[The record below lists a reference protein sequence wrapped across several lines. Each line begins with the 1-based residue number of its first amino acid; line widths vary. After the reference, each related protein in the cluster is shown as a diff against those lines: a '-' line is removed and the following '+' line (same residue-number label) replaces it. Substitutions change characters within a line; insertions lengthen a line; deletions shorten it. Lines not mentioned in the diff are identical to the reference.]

1 MKFGLSDKQINE
13 IVNVLASYNE
23 IEEALLFGSRA
34 MDTYKE
40 ASDIDIA
47 LKGKKADRDLALRV
61 KEQLDEETSLPFFF
75 DVVAYSAIDSEDLKE
90 QIKRWGKV
98 LYRKGWRW
106 VKLRDVAIFNPLENI
121 PKGETRKKVLMD
133 DLSSFQRKIS
143 NYTKGFYKGGSKFRN
158 GDTLLARITP
168 CLENGKTA
176 FVDILEKDEIGFGS
190 TEFIVIRNKKNVT
203 DKPFLFYLAT
213 SSYFRNF
220 AIKSMTGSSGRQRVQ
235 TDEIINLEVF
245 LPSIEE
251 QKGIAEV
258 LSSLDD
264 KIELLHCQ
272 NRTLEDM
279 AQCLFR
285 KWFIEDADPTW
296 PIGKL
301 TSEFEFTMGTS
312 PPGHSYNEKR
322 EGIPMFQGNADF
334 GFRFPMNRIYTRMP
348 KRFAKKFDTLIS
360 VRAPVGEQN
369 MAKEKCCIGRG
380 LAAFRYK
387 HNNAYY
393 TYTYFKIKSIIDKI
407 KAFQNTGTVF
417 GAINKK
423 DFEDIEITI
432 PPKRLIL
439 DFQNKVKPIDD
450 KVILNEFNISNLEN
464 LRDMLLPKL
473 INGAIRV
480 QRNV

>member
-1 MKFGLSDKQINE
+1 MKWGLSDQQIDE
-13 IVNVLASYNE
+13 IIGVLASYDQVD
-23 IEEALLFGSRA
+23 EAILFGSRA

-47 LKGKKADRDLALRV
+47 LKGQGVDERLASKV
-61 KEQLDEETSLPFFF
+61 KFSLEEDTRLPFFF
-75 DVVAYSAIDSEDLKE
+75 DVVAYSAVTSKHLGE
-90 QIKRWGKV
+90 QIKRFGKV

-106 VKLRDVAIFNPLENI
+106 VRLGDVIKSNQQSIDKSYKYTLIEYLDTGSITEGKIESFQTYKLSDAPSRAKRLVKNNSIIYSTVRPIQRHYGFIKNPLENLVVSTGFSVI
-121 PKGETRKKVLMD
+121 EAIK
-133 DLSSFQRKIS
+133 KIS
-143 NYTKGFYKGGSKFRN
+143 EPLFIYYFLTSNDIVEKLDIIAEGGVSVYPSLKPS
-158 GDTLLARITP
+158 DI
-168 CLENGKTA
+168 ENLN
-176 FVDILEKDEIGFGS
+176 IH
-190 TEFIVIRNKKNVT
+190 
-203 DKPFLFYLAT
+203 
-213 SSYFRNF
+213 
-220 AIKSMTGSSGRQRVQ
+220 
-235 TDEIINLEVF
+235 

-251 QKGIAEV
+251 QRGIAEV

-264 KIELLHCQ
+264 KIELLRCQ

-285 KWFIEDADPTW
+285 KRFIEDADPTW

-322 EGIPMFQGNADF
+322 EGTPMFQGNADF
-334 GFRFPMNRIYTRMP
+334 GFRFPMNRIHTRMP

-423 DFEDIEITI
+423 DFEDMDISI
-432 PPKRLIL
+432 PSKKFIL
-439 DFQNKVKPIDD
+439 DFQNKVKHIDD
-450 KVILNEFNISNLEN
+450 KIILNEFSIFNLEN
-464 LRDMLLPKL
+464 LRNMLLPKV
-473 INGAIRV
+473 INGQVRII
-480 QRNV
+480 